1 MAESKSA
8 NKKKRCVK
16 KGRRTPPTKPSK
28 EGVQTYAIVSD
39 YIDSNFSLRAVVK
52 KRKMDFYAVRNHIES
67 ETGKQCLQFYSN
79 ELKKKAGPAFEK
91 LMQKC
96 AKAIDKPLKPVEAA
110 KIIMDAVGLS
120 VGARQAKAMQAQR
133 AEKASEAQEGLG
145 DLRKQWDSDDEARI
159 AEYQDKTK
167 NSTPSVQ

>member
-1 MAESKSA
+1 
-8 NKKKRCVK
+8 
-16 KGRRTPPTKPSK
+16 
-28 EGVQTYAIVSD
+28 
-39 YIDSNFSLRAVVK
+39 
-52 KRKMDFYAVRNHIES
+52 
-67 ETGKQCLQFYSN
+67 
-79 ELKKKAGPAFEK
+79 
-91 LMQKC
+91 
-96 AKAIDKPLKPVEAA
+96 
-110 KIIMDAVGLS
+110 MDAVGLS